1 MERFNRHDTEPYNW
15 FVVSLRFLER
25 RDGKEA
31 ALDYMKKLAAQQI
44 QWRKGH
50 SLIGQLMAAG
60 EFPIASELQV
70 HTVERAKA
78 QGAPVEWAILD
89 GVIPISKVAAAITST
104 GANVFSSA
112 LFYDF
117 LLSRPGMETIRASRR
132 IPTRPDM
139 NRDVSEAVQAF
150 AFRTIGNGRLRQV
163 RHLIPRHV

>member
-1 MERFNRHDTEPYNW
+1 MGSP
-15 FVVSLRFLER
+15 
-25 RDGKEA
+25 
-31 ALDYMKKLAAQQI
+31 
-44 QWRKGH
+44 
-50 SLIGQLMAAG
+50 
-60 EFPIASELQV
+60 
-70 HTVERAKA
+70 
-78 QGAPVEWAILD
+78 D

-139 NRDVSEAVQAF
+139 NRDVSEAAQPF